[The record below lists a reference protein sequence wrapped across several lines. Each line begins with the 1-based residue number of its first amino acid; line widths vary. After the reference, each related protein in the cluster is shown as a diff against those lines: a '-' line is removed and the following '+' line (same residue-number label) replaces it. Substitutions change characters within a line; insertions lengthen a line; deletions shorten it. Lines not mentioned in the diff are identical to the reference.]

1 MNEDLDLT
9 KILDGCPK
17 GTKFYSPLFGELKFN
32 CIYYNGSHDIE
43 LGCERMNRI
52 VAFRP
57 NGKYVMI
64 SMNCTD
70 CEGNYYRSDECL
82 LFPSKDQRDWS
93 KFRRFWDKTEKFD
106 PKFFQK
112 DCPVLV
118 RDKQQ
123 DAWRSDIFYG
133 MVDELFYSVVCHYS
147 CWKMGI
153 PYNDDT
159 KHLLGT
165 KDDCPECYKWWNEPE
180 PEPEKHKSN
189 LLQQYK
195 DLFTIA

>member
-64 SMNCTD
+64 NMNCTD

-93 KFRRFWDKTEKFD
+93 KFRRFWDKPKTEKFD
-106 PKFFQK
+106 PKTLQPF
-112 DCPVLV
+112 DRILA
-118 RDKQQ
+118 RD
-123 DAWRSDIFYG
+123 
-133 MVDELFYSVVCHYS
+133 
-147 CWKMGI
+147 
-153 PYNDDT
+153 
-159 KHLLGT
+159 
-165 KDDCPECYKWWNEPE
+165 
-180 PEPEKHKSN
+180 
-189 LLQQYK
+189 
-195 DLFTIA
+195 

>member
-9 KILDGCPK
+9 KVLDGCPK

-64 SMNCTD
+64 NMNCTD

-93 KFRRFWDKTEKFD
+93 KFERFWDKPKTEKFD
-106 PKFFQK
+106 PKTFQPF
-112 DCPVLV
+112 DRILA
-118 RDKQQ
+118 RD
-123 DAWRSDIFYG
+123 YG
-133 MVDELFYSVVCHYS
+133 NDTWTACLFSHHADELVDDWYVCDNTY
-147 CWKMGI
+147 WRFII

-159 KHLLGT
+159 KHLVGT
-165 KDDCPECYKWWNEPE
+165 KNDCPEYYKWWKE
-180 PEPEKHKSN
+180 
-189 LLQQYK
+189 
-195 DLFTIA
+195 